1 MAAPP
6 LPVYTALCHYFYPPT
21 ICKTIPTKVF
31 TYIDWTIRTK
41 MPLHLCKT
49 SEKSGQKSRKSY
61 NNKTCNNFIARN
73 GPPNYA
79 PNHMD
84 CH

>member
-1 MAAPP
+1 
-6 LPVYTALCHYFYPPT
+6 
-21 ICKTIPTKVF
+21 
-31 TYIDWTIRTK
+31 

-49 SEKSGQKSRKSY
+49 TGKSGQKSRKSY
-61 NNKTCNNFIARN
+61 NNKTCNNFIAQS

-79 PNHMD
+79 PKHMG